1 MRVFKP
7 QHSVSDSTVPY
18 FKMGQV
24 YSYDFVIVG
33 GGTSGLALASRLT
46 ENPSVQVLVLEAGDD
61 QTENPIVQIPS
72 FYTACLGSPLDWN
85 FTTQPQT
92 GLLGRQVPLNQ
103 GKALGGSSAIN
114 AQVFVPPS
122 AAIINAWE
130 ELGNDGWSWDV
141 MASYFEKVHSEP
153 TISQENKESLG
164 INWKEG
170 KTGKIQT
177 SYPEPSADPVP
188 TTWIETFKN
197 IGRQMTPNPF
207 SGTQDSGAFIPLAS
221 VDPASATRSYSATT
235 YYAQAKSRS
244 NLHVLTNSRV
254 KKIKFVGVAPYLRAT
269 GVQYTSSDG
278 STVEVT
284 ASREVILAA
293 GALQSPK
300 ILELSGIGGSEL
312 LKSLDIPVLINNP
325 NVGENLQDHLISGVG
340 FEAKDGVPTKDDLVR
355 NDPAAL
361 GAAMQEYATSQ
372 SGPLSSVGLNS
383 YAYLPVMDFVSE
395 SGQEQLQEL
404 LDQYAPATTESTLS
418 KGYYEIA
425 RKILS
430 DPEEA
435 SAIFLAVNAQGATPT
450 VPPSGPQE
458 GNYIT
463 LGAVLTEP
471 FSRGSVHITANCPD
485 VAPAINP
492 NYLSHPMDLEVFGR
506 HMLYLMTLAKQEPL
520 KSTLLKDGGRL
531 RDPGSNFTTLEEAK
545 AYAKTSSISMWHP
558 TSTCSMLPKKMGGV
572 VDKKL
577 LVYETTNLRI
587 VDASIFPLVTRGN
600 TQATVYAVAERAAD
614 IIKKAYYL

>member
-1 MRVFKP
+1 
-7 QHSVSDSTVPY
+7 
-18 FKMGQV
+18 MGQV
-24 YSYDFVIVG
+24 YSCDFVIVG

-61 QTENPIVQIPS
+61 QTENPIFQIPS
-72 FYTACLGSPLDWN
+72 FYTACLGSRLDWN
-85 FTTQPQT
+85 FTTQPQVLLT

-141 MASYFEKVHSEP
+141 IAPYFEKVHSEP

-164 INWKEG
+164 IDWNEG

-197 IGRQMTPNPF
+197 IGRQMTSNPF

-235 YYAQAKSRS
+235 YYSQAKSRS

-269 GVQYTSSDG
+269 GVQYTLSDG

-355 NDPAAL
+355 NDPVAL

-372 SGPLSSVGLNS
+372 SGPLASVGLNS
-383 YAYLPVMDFVSE
+383 YAYSPVMDFVSE
-395 SGQEQLQEL
+395 SGQKQLQEL
-404 LDQYAPATTESTLS
+404 LDRYAPATTESELS
-418 KGYYEIA
+418 KEYYEIA
-425 RKILS
+425 RKILP

-450 VPPSGPQE
+450 VPPSGPQK

-463 LGAVLTEP
+463 LGAVLTKP

-492 NYLSHPMDLEVFGR
+492 NYLSHPFRPTHALPHDPRGTRTIKIDIVE
-506 HMLYLMTLAKQEPL
+506 
-520 KSTLLKDGGRL
+520 GGRL

-587 VDASIFPLVTRGN
+587 VDASVFPLVSRGN